1 MYASASRRLPRK
13 VRPCFVSTSRSIPT
27 KCRSKG
33 ARIDSPDDDDD
44 VLALFVVE
52 EAVEVVAGFRVDSVA
67 AAAADA
73 DDAIAIVFVLHHFN
87 FGFGLCT
94 IDISRQTPV
103 LLPRWV

>member
-44 VLALFVVE
+44 DLALFVVE
-52 EAVEVVAGFRVDSVA
+52 EAVEVVDGFRVDSVA
-67 AAAADA
+67 AAGADA
-73 DDAIAIVFVLHHFN
+73 IVLHFD
-87 FGFGLCT
+87 FGLCVRST
-94 IDISRQTPV
+94 FPAKRLSSRNDGDGCGDV
-103 LLPRWV
+103 GE